1 MTKDQKDQLQELD
14 VLVVQAI
21 ERFGPNGENVS
32 VPMITGYLN
41 ELYTKHGYGA
51 GRDVVKVFTPE
62 LVLSIADRCMGT
74 GDDRKANIV
83 FIA

>member
-21 ERFGPNGENVS
+21 EKFGPNGEDVS

-41 ELYTKHGYGA
+41 ELYTKHGYGV